1 LTNWGVF
8 SEETTKAL
16 IASVLNREQ
25 LYENTFRQP
34 NTAVSSQVETLL
46 NWLLDQKVLIL
57 EPVHIR
63 NYLTRHFDLTRILRS
78 TCKLALDRFGM
89 QSQIALKIYSDPE
102 VTDEYLTLYIRQ
114 SQYSETILKSIAD
127 LRAEYEEDLTDSSGW
142 FLVTTDFHPPL

>member
-1 LTNWGVF
+1 
-8 SEETTKAL
+8 
-16 IASVLNREQ
+16 
-25 LYENTFRQP
+25 
-34 NTAVSSQVETLL
+34 
-46 NWLLDQKVLIL
+46 
-57 EPVHIR
+57 
-63 NYLTRHFDLTRILRS
+63 
-78 TCKLALDRFGM
+78 M